1 VAIARALLKNA
12 PILVLDEP
20 TSALDAHTEHELM
33 GALENLMSG
42 RTTLIIAHRLSTIK
56 RADSILVLD
65 AGRLVEQGSHAELVR
80 GEGVY
85 ARLHA
90 LQLGRE
96 GRCHELEV
104 A

>member
-1 VAIARALLKNA
+1 MA
-12 PILVLDEP
+12 
-20 TSALDAHTEHELM
+20 
-33 GALENLMSG
+33 G

-65 AGRLVEQGSHAELVR
+65 GGRLVEHGSDADLVH
-80 GEGVY
+80 GDGVY

-90 LQLGRE
+90 LQLGRG
-96 GRCHELEV
+96 GRGRRLE